1 MCEIWEIGLRVGN
14 SRWRAVRGLTNSDC
28 LETRRPICSCAQRQ
42 QSLRKFKSLPCA
54 NEALWAAL
62 SGINNGMHATTCQ
75 ARPMHQPKKKGKLLS
90 LRFFGHYSPLNPL
103 IRQSLAEG
111 LVWAYESWE
120 AGRQRLDFPKLQS
133 SEPHKV
139 ACLGPM

>member
-1 MCEIWEIGLRVGN
+1 MCEISGVALRVGN

-75 ARPMHQPKKKGKLLS
+75 ARPMHQPKKK
-90 LRFFGHYSPLNPL
+90 
-103 IRQSLAEG
+103 RQTLEPAF
-111 LVWAYESWE
+111 LWALFTFKSSHT
-120 AGRQRLDFPKLQS
+120 AISGGRVGVGVRI
-133 SEPHKV
+133 
-139 ACLGPM
+139 LGSRQAKIGFS